1 MNRNRLENRKDKAM
15 GRGTSKAAG
24 GSARKKTTNAVRG
37 IALLQGAV
45 GKARTDL
52 LMQAYNMVNRKRL
65 QDMTNEEK
73 MVRAVATDELAKRGA
88 LVYDPKDESFHKN
101 TGKGTIIY
109 DPERERSYRINGIRV
124 EHYGTEKGITVA
136 IADYYYNGKWHVVR
150 NDHIRAELAKKARRR
165 R

>member
-1 MNRNRLENRKDKAM
+1 M
-15 GRGTSKAAG
+15 GNCATVGVSNGAG
-24 GSARKKTTNAVRG
+24 GGQKANNAVKG

-88 LVYDPKDESFHKN
+88 LLYDPKDESFHKN

-124 EHYGTEKGITVA
+124 ENYGTEKGTTVA
-136 IADYYYNGKWHVVR
+136 IADFYYNGNWHEVR
-150 NDHIRAELAKKARRR
+150 NINIRMELAKKSRRR
-165 R
+165 K